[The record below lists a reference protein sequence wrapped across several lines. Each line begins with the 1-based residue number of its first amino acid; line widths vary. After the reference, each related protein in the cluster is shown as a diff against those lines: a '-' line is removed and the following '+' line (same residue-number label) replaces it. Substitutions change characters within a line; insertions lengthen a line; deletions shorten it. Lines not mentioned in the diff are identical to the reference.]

1 MHQHIKIY
9 NTVPYNTGENKLDIL
24 VPFGDDPGM
33 AMARVFDPN
42 RRSNGVED
50 FNTITR
56 FMHIPTGH
64 VSNKM
69 DDEPYI
75 VPFIVENS
83 DKCVIV
89 CAGGAYVDV
98 SLDNEGYPTCEFL
111 KEHGITAFA
120 LKYRV
125 WPYKY
130 PCALLDLRRA
140 ICYVKYHAK
149 EFGIDP
155 NKVSILGF
163 SAGGNLVGTKALAFN
178 KLPQIDNYVPDEIDT
193 IDDSVATVAPI
204 YGELLGNEFLM
215 SVQYGEE
222 VLNNKEYSNRICEE
236 NYLPKYVTK
245 NSTPMFLTACR
256 DDSVVD
262 PLNSLEMAIAYE
274 KAKAQYELH
283 LFTEGGHGFGTTQE
297 NVPPMYG
304 HNGFNMEGTK
314 HWIRLYIDWLNKVV
328 K

>member
-9 NTVPYNTGENKLDIL
+9 NKVPFSTNESKLDIL
-24 VPFGDDPGM
+24 TPYHNDPNM
-33 AMARVFDPN
+33 ALARVFNP
-42 RRSNGVED
+42 SMHGGVED
-50 FNTITR
+50 LNTITR

-64 VSNKM
+64 VSDKM

-75 VPFIVENS
+75 VPFIAKGS

-111 KEHGITAFA
+111 QAHGISAFA

-140 ICYVKYHAK
+140 ICYIKYHHE

-155 NKVSILGF
+155 NKISIMGF
-163 SAGGNLVGTKALAFN
+163 SAGGNLVATKALKFSEF
-178 KLPQIDNYVPDEIDT
+178 PEIDNYELDEIDK
-193 IDDSVATVAPI
+193 IDDSIATVAPI
-204 YGELLGNEFLM
+204 YGELLGDEFLM
-215 SVQYGEE
+215 SLQYGEE
-222 VLNNKEYSNRICEE
+222 VLNNKEYAKKICEE
-236 NYLPKYVTK
+236 NNLVNYVNK
-245 NSTPMFLTACR
+245 DSTPMFLTACR

-262 PLNSLEMAIAYE
+262 PLNSIEMALAYE
-274 KAKAQYELH
+274 KAKATYELH
-283 LFTEGGHGFGTTQE
+283 LL
-297 NVPPMYG
+297 
-304 HNGFNMEGTK
+304 K
-314 HWIRLYIDWLNKVV
+314 HKDIYMAILYTLKQMH
-328 K
+328 